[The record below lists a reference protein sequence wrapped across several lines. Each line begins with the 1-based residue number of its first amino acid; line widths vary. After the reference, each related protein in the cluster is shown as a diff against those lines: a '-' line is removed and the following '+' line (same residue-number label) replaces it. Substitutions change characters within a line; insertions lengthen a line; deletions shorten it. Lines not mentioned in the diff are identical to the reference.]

1 MQKFTAM
8 IEFPFDMFYPLMR
21 EFDETVIVNQSSLVG
36 NVQTADITFDIE
48 ALPKVLSLF
57 PTMDVTMHGL
67 TPITETAKMIKTI
80 AKKKSYVASASTI
93 ISKTKVQPFKG
104 VRKTKVSTSTAKIRT
119 YLSGGWR
126 SIEDIVKNT
135 KMAKSTIWNR
145 LKILRDAGALQSRDI
160 EGNSKEYRAKA

>member
-1 MQKFTAM
+1 MSGSMRYGRNSSQRSLQSELSSRLSKISFTFGPFRYKCESLYPFHLEKREMQKFTAM

-80 AKKKSYVASASTI
+80 AKKKSYV
-93 ISKTKVQPFKG
+93 
-104 VRKTKVSTSTAKIRT
+104 
-119 YLSGGWR
+119 
-126 SIEDIVKNT
+126 
-135 KMAKSTIWNR
+135 
-145 LKILRDAGALQSRDI
+145 
-160 EGNSKEYRAKA
+160 